1 MIIFNSSTGTEDNG
15 VFFGDN
21 SFSTN
26 TIGVSSMGVDRK
38 LSVEHVLSLGSLS
51 LFIDTS
57 QGELFVGVTIKDDHD
72 LIMILCDLFELS
84 TENTTDVATKDDDI
98 VFFEVLGGGL
108 ALLEETSEST
118 GGLSDQA
125 GTCID

>member
-1 MIIFNSSTGTEDNG
+1 MIIFNSSTVSEDNG

-21 SFSTN
+21 LVSTN
-26 TIGVSSMGVDRK
+26 TIGVSSMGIDGK
-38 LSVEHVLSLGSLS
+38 LGIEDVLSLGGLS

-72 LIMILCDLFELS
+72 LIMILCGLFELS

-98 VFFEVLGGGL
+98 VLFEVLGGGL
-108 ALLEETSEST
+108 ALLEETGEST
-118 GGLSDQA
+118 SGLSDEA
-125 GTCID
+125 GICSE

>member
-1 MIIFNSSTGTEDNG
+1 MIIFNSSAGTEDDS
-15 VFFGDN
+15 VFFGNN

-26 TIGVSSMGVDRK
+26 TIGVSSVSVDGKLGVEDIFG
-38 LSVEHVLSLGSLS
+38 LGGLS
-51 LFIDTS
+51 LFKDTS

-84 TENTTDVATKDDDI
+84 TENTTEVATKDDDI
-98 VFFEVLGGGL
+98 VLFEVLGGGL

-125 GTCID
+125 GTCIE

>member
-1 MIIFNSSTGTEDNG
+1 MIIFNSSTVSEDNG

-21 SFSTN
+21 LVSTN
-26 TIGVSSMGVDRK
+26 TIGVSSMGVDGK
-38 LSVEHVLSLGSLS
+38 LGIEDVLSLGGLS
-51 LFIDTS
+51 LFKDTS

-84 TENTTDVATKDDDI
+84 TENTTEVATKDDDI
-98 VFFEVLGGGL
+98 VLFEVLGGGL

-118 GGLSDQA
+118 GGFSDQA
-125 GTCID
+125 GTCIE